1 MLTTSLAGPCYILSL
16 PSEIVLSILSHLSP
30 IDLARIS
37 QTCHFLHEHATAD
50 PLWHALIQENVPGVR
65 VASSYPFAT
74 YRELFLS
81 HYPHW
86 FLTRYKIWF
95 SDADLPGRMIVVR
108 YDQRRGCIEGYQLV
122 ARRRSRAYEW
132 WALDPNVVIPAFDP
146 EVSLHLDSP
155 MLQLDAKPSTEEG
168 EFELL
173 GRFSK
178 TIRLRRGSNDTEP
191 NDDRV
196 REHFLQHGIPMTTG
210 ALGSTYSHFFYARR
224 LSDAEIPAEFHVDR
238 WPYGSVWPPPTV
250 PSEHRVNGSYR
261 RWESLCSTNVEPDR
275 PRRMSELCERAFHIR
290 RWPERPAG
298 RITVHFFP
306 ASAAD
311 EEDHGQGHHNGEG
324 SSAGQSSPQQSVATN
339 PNSASL
345 SSEEGHGDGDEH
357 ENGHNHE
364 FQLELPT
371 IPTFHPLAISIPAP
385 TLGHPI
391 HLRRPDTATYATLD
405 PELYTPTP
413 NKPYRGIWVGDYSAH
428 GCEFLL
434 ITQPDDDDESV
445 SLVDTEGAESVH
457 EEQEQQREEEK
468 KEEEPRPG
476 APRRGEKG
484 RLAAIKLTGDANVP
498 RGEYSFLVDDLGESG
513 FVEVAKDPPF
523 EGVRVVKSRG
533 HVASAG
539 FHNREFFFCPWF
551 VKVITAQPVLCGSRV
566 WVVAHAG
573 ECMRLTRHR
582 RHVPGDEAVPDLA

>member
-1 MLTTSLAGPCYILSL
+1 MLTTNTAGPCYILSL
-16 PSEIVLSILSHLSP
+16 PSEIVLSILSYLTP

-37 QTCHFLHEHATAD
+37 QTCHFLYEHATAD
-50 PLWHALIQENVPGVR
+50 PLWHALIQENVPGVK
-65 VASSYPFAT
+65 VTSSYPFAT

-95 SDADLPGRMIVVR
+95 SDADLPGRIIVVR

-122 ARRRSRAYEW
+122 ARRRSRTYEW
-132 WALDPNVVIPAFDP
+132 WAPDPNVIIPAFDP

-155 MLQLDAKPSTEEG
+155 MLQLDAKPNTEEG

-178 TIRLRRGSNDTEP
+178 TMRLRRGSNDTEP
-191 NDDRV
+191 NDDRIK
-196 REHFLQHGIPMTTG
+196 EHFLQRGIPMTTG

-224 LSDAEIPAEFHVDR
+224 LSDAELPADFHVEC

-261 RWESLCSTNVEPDR
+261 RWEPPYSASIEPDR
-275 PRRMSELCERAFHIR
+275 PRTMSELCERAFHIR

-298 RITVHFFP
+298 RITVHLFP

-311 EEDHGQGHHNGEG
+311 EEEHGEG
-324 SSAGQSSPQQSVATN
+324 LSAGQSSPQQTVAVTN
-339 PNSASL
+339 PNATSI
-345 SSEEGHGDGDEH
+345 SSEEGHGGDDEH
-357 ENGHNHE
+357 ENGHNHG
-364 FQLELPT
+364 FQLQLPT
-371 IPTFHPLAISIPAP
+371 LPTFHPLVISIPAP

-391 HLRRPDTATYATLD
+391 QLRRPDTATYATLD

-413 NKPYRGIWVGDYSAH
+413 DKPYRGIWVGDYSAH

-457 EEQEQQREEEK
+457 EEQQRRQEEEK
-468 KEEEPRPG
+468 KEEPCPG

-498 RGEYSFLVDDLGESG
+498 RGEYSFLVDDLGEAG

-523 EGVRVVKSRG
+523 EGVRVVKSMG

-539 FHNREFFFCPWF
+539 FHNRKFFFFFFLSFPIHGF
-551 VKVITAQPVLCGSRV
+551 VKVVASQPISCGSR
-566 WVVAHAG
+566 AG
-573 ECMRLTRHR
+573 WLR
-582 RHVPGDEAVPDLA
+582 V